1 MITIFSTIRSG
12 FLRLAVASLCTATFF
27 SACKKS
33 DDTILVG
40 EVGSMTGDQATFG
53 ISTHR
58 GILLALDEINAAG
71 GVKGKK
77 LRVKSIDDQGKAEEA
92 ASATTA
98 LITRDKAVAIIGEV
112 ASSLSL
118 QMAPIAQKNQV
129 PMISPSSTNVRVT
142 QVGDYIFR
150 VCFIDPFQGEV
161 MGKFAKNT
169 LGYNKVA
176 VLRDIGSDYSV
187 GLANAFVKT
196 YKELGGEIVADESYN
211 KGAVDFRAQ
220 LTSIKAKGP
229 QAIFVPG
236 YYTDVGLL
244 SKQARELGLNV
255 PLMGGDGWDSEKLY
269 EIGGQALD
277 GSFFSNHYSVDD
289 PSPRIRAFVEAYKT
303 KFAGQVPD
311 SLAAQGY
318 DAMKI
323 LADAMGRAPSL
334 EGPALREAL
343 AATKNFDGVT
353 GNINIDANRNALK
366 PAVVLKVAPGG
377 KYDFVTRVQP

>member
-1 MITIFSTIRSG
+1 
-12 FLRLAVASLCTATFF
+12 
-27 SACKKS
+27 
-33 DDTILVG
+33 
-40 EVGSMTGDQATFG
+40 
-53 ISTHR
+53 
-58 GILLALDEINAAG
+58 
-71 GVKGKK
+71 
-77 LRVKSIDDQGKAEEA
+77 
-92 ASATTA
+92 
-98 LITRDKAVAIIGEV
+98 
-112 ASSLSL
+112 
-118 QMAPIAQKNQV
+118 
-129 PMISPSSTNVRVT
+129 
-142 QVGDYIFR
+142 
-150 VCFIDPFQGEV
+150 
-161 MGKFAKNT
+161 
-169 LGYNKVA
+169 
-176 VLRDIGSDYSV
+176 
-187 GLANAFVKT
+187 VKT